1 MVSLNDRKVFL
12 RLPRK
17 RPGGRTGRAT
27 RPRFWHDLIHESDFV
42 PIRRAHCQ
50 WARLW
55 EKAKPP
61 TPNGEHTVRIE
72 EVTGEHLDTVA
83 ELFDAYR
90 QFYEQ
95 PSDPPAARRFL
106 GERLENGDAHLI
118 CAVAD
123 DGIAGFAQL
132 FPTLDSIALARS
144 WILHDLYVAP
154 AFRRR
159 GVARMLLRE
168 ARELG
173 IRTGASLLTISTG
186 IGNKSAQAL
195 YEDEGWERDAEYY
208 FYDLHLPQA

>member
-1 MVSLNDRKVFL
+1 V
-12 RLPRK
+12 
-17 RPGGRTGRAT
+17 AT
-27 RPRFWHDLIHESDFV
+27 Q
-42 PIRRAHCQ
+42 A
-50 WARLW
+50 
-55 EKAKPP
+55 EKGLPP
-61 TPNGEHTVRIE
+61 TLNGEHAVRIE

-95 PSDPPAARRFL
+95 PSNPPAARRFL
-106 GERLENGDAHLI
+106 EERLENGDAQLM

-173 IRTGASLLTISTG
+173 LRTDASLLTLSTG
-186 IGNKSAQAL
+186 ISNVNAQAL
-195 YEDEGWERDAEYY
+195 YEDEGWERDDEYY
-208 FYDLHLPQA
+208 FYDLHLPRA

>member
-1 MVSLNDRKVFL
+1 M
-12 RLPRK
+12 
-17 RPGGRTGRAT
+17 
-27 RPRFWHDLIHESDFV
+27 
-42 PIRRAHCQ
+42 
-50 WARLW
+50 
-55 EKAKPP
+55 
-61 TPNGEHTVRIE
+61 RIE
-72 EVTGEHLDTVA
+72 EVTREHLDTVT

-95 PSDPPAARRFL
+95 PSDPAAARRFL
-106 GERLENGDAHLI
+106 EKRLENGDAHLI

-168 ARELG
+168 ARALG
-173 IRTGASLLTISTG
+173 MRSGASLLTLTTG
-186 IGNKSAQAL
+186 INNVSAQAL
-195 YEDEGWERDAEYY
+195 YEDEGWVRDDGYY
-208 FYDLHLPQA
+208 AYDLHLPGTSDPAD